1 MIDFQQPWILYFL
14 IPLLGI
20 AIFHSRRL
28 LFTNKSFP
36 KQEFLDDH
44 LIEVKHNFNLFSI
57 FSEIFPYLR
66 FVSLGFLIVAASGP
80 GVKRSFLPSEKMG
93 VDIMIALD
101 ISGSM
106 IHSKDFLPRNRLQV
120 SIQLLQEFI
129 TKRKTDRLGL
139 VVFAGAAYLQSPLTN
154 DMNAL
159 NEILESIDTETIDE
173 QGTAVGDAILL
184 STYRLKSSKT
194 KSKVIV
200 LLTDGVSNTGKID
213 PETSAE
219 TSIAYGIKIYTIGI
233 GKENEEYEVNFTSL
247 QDIAERTKGKFY
259 RAENPSELSNVLNE
273 IDSLEKDILADRPKE
288 LIQTDYLIYLNLA
301 ILTMLLDLIGRGWI
315 YKYYA

>member
-36 KQEFLDDH
+36 KQEFLNDH

>member
-1 MIDFQQPWILYFL
+1 MIDFQRPWILFFM
-14 IPLLGI
+14 IPLLGVV
-20 AIFHSRRL
+20 IFHSRRL
-28 LFTNKSFP
+28 FLEKKAFP
-36 KQEFLDDH
+36 RQEILNDH
-44 LIEVKHNFNLFSI
+44 LIENKNSFQLITLLSD
-57 FSEIFPYLR
+57 IFPYLR
-66 FVSLGFLIVAASGP
+66 FISLGFIIVAASGP
-80 GVKRSFLPSEKMG
+80 GVKRSFLPSEKLG
-93 VDIMIALD
+93 VDIMLALD

-106 IHSKDFLPRNRLQV
+106 IHSKDFLPKNRLQV
-120 SIQLLQEFI
+120 SIQLLQEFLR
-129 TKRKTDRLGL
+129 KRKTDRLGL

-233 GKENEEYEVNFTSL
+233 GKENEEYDVNFSAL
-247 QDIAERTKGKFY
+247 EDISARTRGKFY
-259 RAENPSELSNVLNE
+259 RAENPSELSYVLNE

-288 LIQTDYLIYLNLA
+288 LMQTEYLFYMNLA
-301 ILTMLLDLIGRGWI
+301 ILTMILDFIGRGWI